1 MTLLRL
7 IFLFIIFTTSETVA
21 QSYDLKFSRVL
32 SVDTTLTCS
41 GWGCEAS
48 SADYVVPANSVW
60 KITYFSRSQGTS
72 SCYQPIWTINGTIM
86 DAWPDSNIGNP
97 IIWLESGDTLRCK
110 TVGGS
115 SNCPYRMYFTGVEF
129 ILE

>member
-32 SVDTTLTCS
+32 SVDTTLICS
-41 GWGCEAS
+41 GSGCEAS

-60 KITYFSRSQGTS
+60 KITYFSKSQGTNCS
-72 SCYQPIWTINGTIM
+72 TPTWTLNGTPM
-86 DAWPDSNIGNP
+86 ESWGRPDFGNS
-97 IIWLESGDTLRCK
+97 ILWLEAGDTLRCK
-110 TVGGS
+110 LTGA
-115 SNCPYRMYFTGVEF
+115 NCPYWMHITGVEF
-129 ILE
+129 NLE